1 MAIIGSFGMGQ
12 VDLGTESLL
21 GSLESSGNFTP
32 SFGFGAPAFGAPA
45 FSAPSYQIGANPMMQ
60 ILPMLLTALTGLG
73 QGWAGVNGQQ
83 QSFGPAPQQFR
94 GNASHCQ

>member
-1 MAIIGSFGMGQ
+1 MAIIGSFGMGGQ
-12 VDLGTESLL
+12 IDLGTESLL

-32 SFGFGAPAFGAPA
+32 SFGFGAPAFA
-45 FSAPSYQIGANPMMQ
+45 APSYQIGANPMMQ